1 MDRSMVRLTDFN
13 NASHTALF
21 AFSILLTVPFFLY
34 RYLIHPLFLSPLSKL
49 KIPNAHFTSPL
60 SSHWINSIRN
70 AGEETVSIHALHAK
84 HGPVVRLSPNELS
97 VNSLHGLRVI
107 YTGAFEKH
115 ALYRA
120 LFLNFHTENMVGML
134 GNKEHARQ
142 KRMLSR
148 VYSKSYLQESGD
160 MRGISAVILSTRLLP
175 ILQRIAENGESVN
188 VLPLFQA
195 VGMDFTSAYLFGVQ
209 NGTRYLFDM
218 PGWQRWLEEYEKFKH
233 LSLDERADGFIERWY
248 LDLCRQMQ
256 NESSS
261 SEAISTEPVVYNTLR
276 HGLEK
281 SPDSRP
287 IDLAIGSELLDHLIA
302 GHETLG
308 ITFTYI
314 MWELSQRP
322 ELQDEL
328 RAELL
333 TLQPSLK
340 YPLPSGDEKGSSP
353 HPSSIDALPLLN
365 AVVRETLRLHAPASS
380 PLPRVT
386 PNTPSGTSIDGF
398 HGIPGGIT
406 VSSSAYTLHRIEEV
420 YPRPTEWL
428 PQRWLDRGS
437 EKHDMLRLWWPFG
450 SGGRMCLGSNFA
462 LQEIKLVMAVVYT
475 NYTTAIVDDEGI
487 EQDLAEFISLPKGR
501 KLVLRFI
508 RVDRA

>member
-1 MDRSMVRLTDFN
+1 MPTY
-13 NASHTALF
+13 TALF
-21 AFSILLTVPFFLY
+21 TFSILLVIPFLY
-34 RYLIHPLFLSPLSKL
+34 RFLIHPLFLCPLSKL
-49 KIPNAHFTSPL
+49 RIPNAHFTSPL
-60 SSHWINSIRN
+60 SSNWINSIRH
-70 AGEETVSIHALHAK
+70 AGEETVTIHALHAK

-120 LFLNFHTENMVGML
+120 LFLNFHTENLVGML
-134 GNKEHARQ
+134 GNNEHARQ

-160 MRGISAVILSTRLLP
+160 MRRISAVVLSTRLLP
-175 ILQRIAENGESVN
+175 ILQRIAKNGESVN

-209 NGTRYLFDM
+209 NGTRYLVDLL
-218 PGWQRWLEEYEKFKH
+218 GWQRWLEEYEEFKH
-233 LSLDERADGFIERWY
+233 LTLDERAGGFIERWC
-248 LDLCRQMQ
+248 LNLCRQMQ
-256 NESSS
+256 TEPSR
-261 SEAISTEPVVYNTLR
+261 SEAISTEPVVYNTLQY
-276 HGLEK
+276 GLGK

-287 IDLAIGSELLDHLIA
+287 IELAIASELLDHLIA
-302 GHETLG
+302 GHETSG
-308 ITFTYI
+308 ITFTY
-314 MWELSQRP
+314 MTWELSQHP

-333 TLQPSLK
+333 TLQPLLK
-340 YPLPSGDEKGSSP
+340 YPFPSGDGKGNLP
-353 HPSSIDALPLLN
+353 HPSSVDALPVLD
-365 AVVRETLRLHAPASS
+365 AIIRETLRLHAPASS

-386 PNTPSGTSIDGF
+386 PDTPCGTSIDGF
-398 HGIPGGIT
+398 DGILGGIT
-406 VSSSAYTLHRIEEV
+406 VSSSAYTLHRIEEI

-428 PQRWLDRGS
+428 PQRWLDPGS
-437 EKHDMLRLWWPFG
+437 KKKHDMRRLWWPFG

-462 LQEIKLVMAVVYT
+462 LQEIKLVMAAVYT

-487 EQDLAEFISLPKGR
+487 EQDLADFISLPKGR
-501 KLVLRFI
+501 KLVLRFSP
-508 RVDRA
+508 VVGA